1 MTQNIRTPNPYNP
14 ITPITSGGVGVGG
27 AVGISGGGNTGD
39 SWMGIAPSMYP
50 DPQTRD
56 MLRHMERIL
65 NSKQQ
70 EALDLQ
76 PNVRNKDW
84 RNKAIY
90 MRMRWEKAPF
100 DAFFTHYIS
109 ATETV
114 VLFIVYKDTAVTLTD
129 DAAMFPSDTLVTQLR
144 LLTS

>member
-14 ITPITSGGVGVGG
+14 IVTDGVGVN
-27 AVGISGGGNTGD
+27 AGGGW
-39 SWMGIAPSMYP
+39 SGIAPSMYP
-50 DPQTRD
+50 DAQARD
-56 MLRHMERIL
+56 VFRRMEQLL

-70 EALDLQ
+70 DALDLQ

-90 MRMRWEKAPF
+90 MRMRWERAPF
-100 DAFFTHYIS
+100 EAFFTHYIS